1 MDDTAANASA
11 HAAHFDAV
19 LDFWFD
25 VDASD
30 AEALK
35 RQNRGWFMS
44 SREHDLELAQRFGDL
59 ARAAADGKLDSWA
72 ASARGRLALI
82 ILLDQLPRN
91 LHRGTPEAFAQDARA
106 LELCREGLESGLVQ
120 ALPPL
125 QRVFFCMP
133 LQHAESREIQ
143 RLSVDT
149 FAAIARAPAP
159 PALSAALAGFANYA
173 VMHREIVDR
182 FGRFPHR
189 NAILGRQ
196 STDAE
201 QEFLASGGPSFGQ

>member
-1 MDDTAANASA
+1 MEHSQANAPA
-11 HAAHFDAV
+11 RGAELEAL

-25 VDASD
+25 ADTAD

-35 RQNRGWFMS
+35 RQSRRWFMS
-44 SREHDLELAQRFGDL
+44 SPEQDRELGQRFGDL
-59 ARAAADGKLDSWA
+59 ARAAADGELDGSA
-72 ASARGRLALI
+72 ATARGRLALI

-91 LHRGTPEAFAQDARA
+91 LHRGTPDAFAQDARA
-106 LELCREGLESGLVQ
+106 LELCLDGLERGLAQ
-120 ALPPL
+120 ALAPL

-143 RLSVDT
+143 ALSVAT
-149 FAAIARAPAP
+149 FAEIARAPAP
-159 PALSAALAGFANYA
+159 AALSAALSGFANYA
-173 VMHREIVDR
+173 VTHREIVDR

-189 NAILGRQ
+189 NAVLGRE
-196 STDAE
+196 STAAE